1 MNKIAIYPG
10 TFDPITHGH
19 IDVIKKAL
27 KLLFKQVVIEQM
39 KVGLIKE
46 TVIDISDT
54 NFLNVKY
61 WISKSHFEKGRK
73 NWQKV
78 SQELNE
84 MGAIVSAVGG
94 EGEINLSEDFQN
106 YI

>member
-1 MNKIAIYPG
+1 L
-10 TFDPITHGH
+10 
-19 IDVIKKAL
+19 KK
-27 KLLFKQVVIEQM
+27 E
-39 KVGLIKE
+39 E
-46 TVIDISDT
+46 
-54 NFLNVKY
+54 
-61 WISKSHFEKGRK
+61 K

>member
-1 MNKIAIYPG
+1 MYLRV
-10 TFDPITHGH
+10 IT
-19 IDVIKKAL
+19 IKCPNQTSKKAL
-27 KLLFKQVVIEQM
+27 KLLIKQVAIEQM

-46 TVIDISDT
+46 TIIDISDT